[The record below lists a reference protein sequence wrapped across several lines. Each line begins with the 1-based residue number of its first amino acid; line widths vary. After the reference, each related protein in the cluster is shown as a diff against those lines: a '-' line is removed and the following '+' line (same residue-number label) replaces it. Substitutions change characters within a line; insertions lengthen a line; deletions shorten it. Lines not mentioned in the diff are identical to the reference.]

1 MEKIC
6 LFDIFLHSS
15 FQFSVSCVS
24 MGVSVVKTREILC
37 CNIVFQFI
45 HSYILI
51 SENTD
56 LWFFCWWS
64 MFLMCFAVCLS
75 NVITPVLSY
84 SFLFILYCIAKISNF
99 KPDNENDNLCFL
111 LFALS
116 LHSFV
121 YHTHHCNKKSI
132 LNINTFD
139 TWVIWFLTSKNICS
153 K

>member
-24 MGVSVVKTREILC
+24 MSVSVFKTRMILC

-45 HSYILI
+45 HAYICI

-56 LWFFCWWS
+56 LWFFCWCIYVS
-64 MFLMCFAVCLS
+64 DVFCCLFS

-99 KPDNENDNLCFL
+99 KPDNENDNLRFL
-111 LFALS
+111 LFAWS
-116 LHSFV
+116 LHCFV

-139 TWVIWFLTSKNICS
+139 T
-153 K
+153 